1 MEDDSYIQNNIV
13 FTYHNV
19 DVNCDGD
26 ENDYIT
32 GLNTKS
38 WYTNIDYACIIS
50 DWLGNGSDGV
60 VTTYSQDLTNFNGL
74 PKLEKFDASSYGH
87 TDLPSADYIN
97 FKSLDEPDYKELAY
111 EIDFGSLILAI
122 LHIKVIM

>member
-1 MEDDSYIQNNIV
+1 MDWSTNNIDEKSEAVRDLRTFYAIPPFYDGAYLYGNILEDDSYIQNNIV

-60 VTTYSQDLTNFNGL
+60 VTTYAKT
-74 PKLEKFDASSYGH
+74 
-87 TDLPSADYIN
+87 
-97 FKSLDEPDYKELAY
+97 
-111 EIDFGSLILAI
+111 
-122 LHIKVIM
+122 